1 MRGLAPPCPECAQGL
16 TALCRHTTDGDVSA
30 GLQTGFC
37 RDTGGGWSEGLV
49 AHTSQLHAI
58 PDDLPDEDAVLVE
71 PLACALHAAQIA
83 DVQPGEHV
91 AIIGAGTI
99 GLLTLAAVR
108 ESAPAAT
115 LICVAKHAGQ
125 QTAARRFGA
134 DDVCAPDR
142 LYVEGA
148 RITNSRRLVGHGNR
162 EMLLGGFDRVLDC
175 VGSGASIE
183 QAVTITRP
191 RGRVVLVGMP
201 GEVKADLAAAWLR
214 ELELRGAYGYEHDF
228 PAAIEFAQDAEAR
241 PPDRS
246 RLAAARVQEGA
257 RPGAQGRARRPR
269 EDRLR
274 GRRVSIA
281 PTRMIERTKRR
292 QPAAER
298 EACVVEVHENSPPT
312 LFHSGESFRLERL
325 PVGSR
330 IVYPP
335 PPLKGLIDVDAAIS
349 AALDSPLG
357 MDPLD
362 SLLRAGMKLTIAFD
376 DISLPLPPMKTPDIR
391 GRVIEHVLERAYRA
405 GVDDIHLIAALALH
419 RRMTPAELKR
429 AVGPRVFDEFYPDRL
444 YNHDAEDPD
453 EIVSLGETRHGEAVE
468 LSKRAAESDLLV
480 YVNINI
486 VTMDGGHKS
495 VAIGLGTYN
504 SLRAHHT
511 VHALRHSRSFMD
523 PSKSELHRSAG
534 RQGEIVEAAVP
545 IFHIETTLNNDMY
558 DGPLAFLA
566 KPEARWTPRE
576 QTTFAAL
583 KRTTDRMSPK
593 LRRAAFHKSAAPY
606 AVTGVTAGAVSPVH
620 DVTLEHCAAQQAV
633 GVRGQADVVTAGLPY
648 LGPYN
653 VNSILNPIL
662 VMCMGLGYFF
672 NLYQGV
678 PLVREGGVMI
688 FTHPVN
694 REFHPVH
701 HPSYVD
707 FYEEILS
714 ETTDPVEIEQRFERS
729 YAEDEW
735 YRHLYRTSYA
745 YHGVHPFYM
754 WYWGAHALQHLG
766 DVIFVGGDPQACRR
780 LGFRRADTMRDALEM
795 AEQVVGRDPS
805 LTHFHCPPLF
815 YAQVEA

>member
-1 MRGLAPPCPECAQGL
+1 M
-16 TALCRHTTDGDVSA
+16 
-30 GLQTGFC
+30 
-37 RDTGGGWSEGLV
+37 
-49 AHTSQLHAI
+49 
-58 PDDLPDEDAVLVE
+58 
-71 PLACALHAAQIA
+71 
-83 DVQPGEHV
+83 
-91 AIIGAGTI
+91 
-99 GLLTLAAVR
+99 
-108 ESAPAAT
+108 
-115 LICVAKHAGQ
+115 
-125 QTAARRFGA
+125 
-134 DDVCAPDR
+134 
-142 LYVEGA
+142 
-148 RITNSRRLVGHGNR
+148 
-162 EMLLGGFDRVLDC
+162 
-175 VGSGASIE
+175 
-183 QAVTITRP
+183 
-191 RGRVVLVGMP
+191 
-201 GEVKADLAAAWLR
+201 
-214 ELELRGAYGYEHDF
+214 
-228 PAAIEFAQDAEAR
+228 
-241 PPDRS
+241 
-246 RLAAARVQEGA
+246 
-257 RPGAQGRARRPR
+257 
-269 EDRLR
+269 
-274 GRRVSIA
+274 SIA
-281 PTRMIERTKRR
+281 PTRMIERSKRR
-292 QPAAER
+292 HPAAER

-335 PPLKGLIDVDAAIS
+335 PPLKGLIDVDAAIA

-362 SLLRAGMKLTIAFD
+362 SLLSPGMKLTIAFD

-419 RRMTPAELKR
+419 RRMTPQELKR
-429 AVGPRVFDEFYPDRL
+429 AVGARVFDEFYPDRL
-444 YNHDAEDPD
+444 YNHDAEDPAA
-453 EIVSLGETRHGEAVE
+453 IVDLGQTRHGEAVD
-468 LSKRAAESDLLV
+468 LSKRAAESDLLI
-480 YVNINI
+480 YVNINL

-495 VAIGLGTYN
+495 VAVGLGTYN
-504 SLRAHHT
+504 SVKANHNVHT
-511 VHALRHSRSFMD
+511 LRHSRSFMD
-523 PSKSELHRSAG
+523 ASKSELHHSAA

-545 IFHIETTLNNDMY
+545 IFHIETTLNNDMF

-566 KPEARWTPRE
+566 KPEARWTPRD
-576 QTTFAAL
+576 QATFAAL

-593 LRRAAFHKSAAPY
+593 LRRAAFHKSTAPY

-620 DVTLEHCAAQQAV
+620 EVTLERCAAQQAV
-633 GVRGQADVVTAGLPY
+633 GVRGQADIVTAGLPY
-648 LGPYN
+648 VGPYN

-672 NLYQGV
+672 NLYHGV

-688 FTHPVN
+688 FTHPVS

-707 FYEEILS
+707 FYEEVLA
-714 ETTDPVEIEQRFERS
+714 ETTDPVEIEQRFEKG

-766 DVIFVGGDPQACRR
+766 DVIFVGGDAEACRR